1 MNGVGPG
8 RWGVHMGGTIGPMG
22 HVKLTFERK
31 EEKFFLASY
40 FLKKFLRI

>member
-31 EEKFFLASY
+31 EENFSY